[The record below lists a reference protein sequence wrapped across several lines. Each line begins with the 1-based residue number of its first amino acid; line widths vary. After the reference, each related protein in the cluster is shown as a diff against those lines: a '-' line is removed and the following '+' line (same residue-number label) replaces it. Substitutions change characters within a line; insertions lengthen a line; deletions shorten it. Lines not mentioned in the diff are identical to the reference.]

1 MDLGIAGRSAI
12 LIASS
17 RGLGRACAESLARE
31 GVNVVINGR
40 TEADVTQA
48 VDELRAA
55 HDVTVTGVVADA
67 TTADG
72 RAALLAACPDPDIV
86 LLNGEG
92 PSPAMFDTLSE
103 EQWAETAQ
111 RSMIAP
117 LLFVQAVLPGM
128 CERGFGR
135 IVAISSAM
143 VKSPN
148 PIMSLSHGPRLGLTG
163 VLKGLSKDVVK
174 HNVTINQLLPERF
187 DTGRQRQMAE
197 LAMLIKG
204 ITYEEARADI
214 VATIKAGRLGR
225 PEEFG
230 DAFAFLCSAN
240 AGYMSGQNLQLDGGS
255 YEGVF

>member
-31 GVNVVINGR
+31 GVNVIVNGR

-48 VDELRAA
+48 VEELRAA
-55 HDVTVTGVVADA
+55 HEVTVIGVVADA
-67 TTADG
+67 TTAEG

-103 EQWAETAQ
+103 QQWAETAQ

-117 LLFVQAVLPGM
+117 LMFVQAVLPGM

-204 ITYEEARADI
+204 ITYEEARAEMI
-214 VATIKAGRLGR
+214 ATIKAGRLGR

-255 YEGVF
+255 FEGVF

>member
-17 RGLGRACAESLARE
+17 RGLGRACAESIARE
-31 GVNVVINGR
+31 GVDVVINGR
-40 TEADVTQA
+40 TEADVVRA
-48 VDELRAA
+48 VEELRSAY
-55 HDVTVTGVVADA
+55 DVTVTGVVADA

-92 PSPAMFDTLSE
+92 PSPAMFGTLTE
-103 EQWAETAQ
+103 EQWTDTAQ

-148 PIMSLSHGPRLGLTG
+148 PVMSLSHGPRLGLTG

-174 HNVTINQLLPERF
+174 HGVTINQLLPERF

-204 ITYEEARADI
+204 ITYEEARAEMI
-214 VATIKAGRLGR
+214 ATINAGRLGR

-240 AGYMSGQNLQLDGGS
+240 AGYLSGQNLQLDGGS

>member
-17 RGLGRACAESLARE
+17 RGLGRACAESVARE
-31 GVNVVINGR
+31 GVNVIINGR

-48 VDELRAA
+48 VEELRAA
-55 HDVTVTGVVADA
+55 YEVTVTGVVADA
-67 TTADG
+67 TAAEG
-72 RAALLAACPDPDIV
+72 RAALLAACPEPDIV

-103 EQWAETAQ
+103 QQWAETAQ

-117 LLFVQAVLPGM
+117 LMFVQAVLPGM

-204 ITYEEARADI
+204 ITYEEARAEMI
-214 VATIKAGRLGR
+214 ATIKAGRLGR

-255 YEGVF
+255 FEGVF

>member
-1 MDLGIAGRSAI
+1 
-12 LIASS
+12 
-17 RGLGRACAESLARE
+17 
-31 GVNVVINGR
+31 
-40 TEADVTQA
+40 
-48 VDELRAA
+48 
-55 HDVTVTGVVADA
+55 
-67 TTADG
+67 
-72 RAALLAACPDPDIV
+72 
-86 LLNGEG
+86 
-92 PSPAMFDTLSE
+92 
-103 EQWAETAQ
+103 
-111 RSMIAP
+111 
-117 LLFVQAVLPGM
+117 M

-148 PIMSLSHGPRLGLTG
+148 PLMSLSHGPRLGLTG

-204 ITYEEARADI
+204 ITYEEARADMI
-214 VATIKAGRLGR
+214 ATIKAGRLGR

-255 YEGVF
+255 FEGVF

>member
-55 HDVTVTGVVADA
+55 YDVTVTGVVADA
-67 TTADG
+67 TTTEG